1 MANQHTNPSALTAEE
16 DSGADR
22 SNRIATFPTRNA
34 HEAPID
40 APNAPVRS
48 KGKLIGIVVAL
59 VAAVVIGWL
68 VMNKPAAQPTP
79 TPAEAQPIELAS
91 IDLASVELR
100 ALSRSLPLSGSIAP
114 VVQATV
120 KAKVSGQVEAMT
132 VREGQDV
139 AEGDVIA
146 RIETD
151 NLQAEYDRE
160 MAAVDKARADLQLAT
175 LNRDKNRTLLEQRYI
190 SQNTFDATESAWAG
204 SVAQLKLA
212 EAQARL
218 AKIALDDAVIRA
230 PFAGTIARRL
240 VQPGEKVSPD
250 SSVVTLVD
258 LRQMLLEAAVP
269 ASEIPS
275 VRTGQTARFRV
286 GGFGDRTFEGKVQR
300 INPITA
306 EGSRAITIY
315 VAVPNQD
322 RALKG
327 GMFAQGE
334 LTLEATDPVLSV
346 PRAAVHEEAGVP
358 FVYTFAQGKIN
369 RVPVKLGLQADGAT
383 YVQIVDGLKQGQ
395 RVITADIGDRKSGTE
410 AKVRGAEKVTS
421 G

>member
-1 MANQHTNPSALTAEE
+1 MANQHHNPAALAREDETAV
-16 DSGADR
+16 DR
-22 SNRIATFPTRNA
+22 SNRVATFPARNVPDVQA
-34 HEAPID
+34 ESD
-40 APNAPVRS
+40 AVPSNR
-48 KGKLIGIVVAL
+48 KGRIIGIVVAL
-59 VAAVVIGWL
+59 VAAVVIGWFVL
-68 VMNKPAAQPTP
+68 RKPAVPA
-79 TPAEAQPIELAS
+79 TPASADAQPIELAA
-91 IDLASVELR
+91 IDVTSVELR
-100 ALSRSLPLSGSIAP
+100 SLSRSLPLSGSIAP

-120 KAKVSGQVEAMT
+120 KAKVSGQVESVT

-139 AEGDVIA
+139 AAGDVIA

-151 NLQAEYDRE
+151 NLRAQYDRE
-160 MAAVDKARADLQLAT
+160 MAAVDKARADLELAT
-175 LNRDKNRTLLEQRYI
+175 LNREKNRALLEQKYI
-190 SQNTFDATESAWAG
+190 SQNTYEATESAYAG

-275 VRTGQTARFRV
+275 VRTGQVAHFKV
-286 GGFGDRTFEGKVQR
+286 SGFGDRKFEGQVQR
-300 INPITA
+300 INPITS

-315 VAVPNQD
+315 VAVPNTD

-334 LTLEATDPVLSV
+334 LTLEATEPVLSI
-346 PRAAVHEEAGVP
+346 PRSAVRQEAGVP
-358 FVYTFAQGKIN
+358 YVYTFAAGKIN
-369 RVPVKLGLQADGAT
+369 RVQVKLGSQMEGEP
-383 YVQIVDGLKQGQ
+383 YVQVLDGLDKGA
-395 RVITADIGDRKSGTE
+395 RVITADIGDRKSGTQ
-410 AKVRGAEKVTS
+410 AKVRGDGKVTS

>member
-1 MANQHTNPSALTAEE
+1 MANQHTNPAVLSTEE

-40 APNAPVRS
+40 SPNAPVRS
-48 KGKLIGIVVAL
+48 RGKLIGIVVAL
-59 VAAVVIGWL
+59 VAAVVIGWF

-79 TPAEAQPIELAS
+79 TSAEAQAIELAS

-175 LNRDKNRTLLEQRYI
+175 LNRDKNRTLLEQHYI
-190 SQNTFDATESAWAG
+190 SQNTFDSTESAWAG

-275 VRTGQTARFRV
+275 VRTGQTARFKV

-358 FVYTFAQGKIN
+358 FVYTFAAGKIN

-383 YVQIVDGLKQGQ
+383 YVQIVDGLEQGQ

-410 AKVRGAEKVTS
+410 AKVRGDGKVTS